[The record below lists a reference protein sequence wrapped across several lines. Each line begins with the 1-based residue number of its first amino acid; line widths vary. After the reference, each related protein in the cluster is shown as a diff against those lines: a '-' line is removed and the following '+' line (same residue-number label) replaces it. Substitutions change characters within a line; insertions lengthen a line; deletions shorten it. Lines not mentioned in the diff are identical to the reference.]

1 MTVTATVIQIQQTP
15 TPASTS
21 MENNLDVSSV
31 PCLSLS
37 KIFIVASMKIHW
49 IH

>member
-1 MTVTATVIQIQQTP
+1 MTVTATVIQIQQTS
-15 TPASTS
+15 TSTS